1 MQPAGECP
9 WGWYP
14 PRWSKMPAKLTLRPP
29 KGAARIIVIRDGESL
44 EIGRDLSC
52 DLVLGD
58 SSVSRRQA
66 RVGWSGGGWMLV
78 DVGSKNGTTVNGE
91 PARGVELRHG
101 DQIGIGR
108 LTGRFERISAAQAAM
123 LDSERLARI
132 QSSAQ
137 MRRRLSPDLEP
148 AELLL
153 RLLESAM
160 ELTRTERGFVLVVGP
175 DGKLRVKV
183 AFGFSPAALH
193 DDRFRGSVGA
203 ARQVLETGAAVVL
216 ADVRADPRLGK
227 RPSVAALGIASLAC
241 VPLRKEGKILGL
253 IYVDSRHIGPSFTQ
267 LELEI
272 LEALADH
279 AATILADM
287 PFDHNVR
294 AVPGDGAVV
303 AELQQRI
310 EELLPAV

>member
-1 MQPAGECP
+1 MV
-9 WGWYP
+9 
-14 PRWSKMPAKLTLRPP
+14 
-29 KGAARIIVIRDGESL
+29 VIRDGESL
-44 EIGRDLSC
+44 EIGRDPSC
-52 DLVLGD
+52 DLVLED
-58 SSVSRRQA
+58 SSVSRRHA
-66 RVGWSGGGWMLV
+66 LVGWNGSGWRLV
-78 DVGSKNGTTVNGE
+78 DIGSKNGTTVNGE
-91 PARGVELRHG
+91 PARGNELRNG
-101 DQIGIGR
+101 DSIGLGR
-108 LTGRFERISAAQAAM
+108 LRGRFERLSAAQAAT
-123 LDSERLARI
+123 LGSERLARI

-137 MRRRLSPDLEP
+137 MRRRLSPDLGP
-148 AELLL
+148 ADLLV

-203 ARQVLETGAAVVL
+203 ARQALETGAAVVL

-241 VPLRKEGKILGL
+241 VPLRQDGKILGL
-253 IYVDSRHIGPSFTQ
+253 IYVDSRQIGPSFTQ
-267 LELEI
+267 LDLEI

-279 AATILADM
+279 AATILAEK
-287 PFDHNVR
+287 PFDHSVR
-294 AVPGDGAVV
+294 AVPGNGEVV
-303 AELQQRI
+303 AELQQRV

>member
-1 MQPAGECP
+1 MIA
-9 WGWYP
+9 
-14 PRWSKMPAKLTLRPP
+14 
-29 KGAARIIVIRDGESL
+29 VIRDGQSL

-52 DLVLGD
+52 DLVLED
-58 SSVSRRQA
+58 SSVSRRHA
-66 RVGWSGGGWMLV
+66 RVGWNGGGWMLV
-78 DVGSKNGTTVNGE
+78 DVSSKNGTTVNGE
-91 PARGVELRHG
+91 PALGTELRDG
-101 DQIGIGR
+101 DSIGLGR
-108 LTGRFERISAAQAAM
+108 LRGRFERLSAAQAAT
-123 LDSERLARI
+123 LGSERLARI

-137 MRRRLSPDLEP
+137 MRRRLSRDLGS
-148 AELLL
+148 ADLLV

-160 ELTRTERGFVLVVGP
+160 ELTLTERGFVLVVGP

-193 DDRFRGSVGA
+193 EDRFRGSVGA
-203 ARQVLETGAAVVL
+203 ARQVLETGAPVVL
-216 ADVRADPRLGK
+216 AAVRADPRLGK

-241 VPLRKEGKILGL
+241 VPLRQEGKLLGL
-253 IYVDSRHIGPSFTQ
+253 IYVDSRNIGPSFTQ

-279 AATILADM
+279 AATILAEM

-294 AVPGDGAVV
+294 AFPGDGVVV

>member
-1 MQPAGECP
+1 
-9 WGWYP
+9 
-14 PRWSKMPAKLTLRPP
+14 MPAKLTLHPP
-29 KGAARIIVIRDGESL
+29 KGAAMIAVIRDGESL

-52 DLVLGD
+52 DLVLED
-58 SSVSRRQA
+58 SSVSRRHA
-66 RVGWSGGGWMLV
+66 RVGWNGGGWMLV
-78 DVGSKNGTTVNGE
+78 DVSSRNGTTVNGE
-91 PARGVELRHG
+91 PLGTELRDG
-101 DQIGIGR
+101 DSIGLGR
-108 LTGRFERISAAQAAM
+108 LRGRFERLSAAQAAT

-137 MRRRLSPDLEP
+137 MRRRLSRDLGP
-148 AELLL
+148 ADLLV

-160 ELTRTERGFVLVVGP
+160 ELTLTERGFGLVVGP

-193 DDRFRGSVGA
+193 EDRFHGSVGA
-203 ARQVLETGAAVVL
+203 ARQVLETGAPVVL

-241 VPLRKEGKILGL
+241 VPLRQEGKIVGL
-253 IYVDSRHIGPSFTQ
+253 IYVDSRNLGPSFTQ

-279 AATILADM
+279 AATILAEM
-287 PFDHNVR
+287 PFDHKAR
-294 AVPGDGAVV
+294 AFPGDGVVV

-310 EELLPAV
+310 DKLLPAV

>member
-1 MQPAGECP
+1 MIA
-9 WGWYP
+9 
-14 PRWSKMPAKLTLRPP
+14 
-29 KGAARIIVIRDGESL
+29 VIRDGESL

-52 DLVLGD
+52 DLVLED
-58 SSVSRRQA
+58 SSVSRNHA
-66 RVGWSGGGWMLV
+66 RVGWNGSGWRLV
-78 DVGSKNGTTVNGE
+78 DVGSKNGTTVNSE
-91 PARGVELRHG
+91 PARGAELRDG

-108 LTGRFERISAAQAAM
+108 LSGRFERLSAAQAATF
-123 LDSERLARI
+123 DSERLRRI

-137 MRRRLSPDLEP
+137 MRRRLSPDLAP
-148 AELLL
+148 ADLLV

-160 ELTRTERGFVLVVGP
+160 ELTRTERGFVLVFGP

-241 VPLRKEGKILGL
+241 VPLRQEGRILGL
-253 IYVDSRHIGPSFTQ
+253 IYVDSRNIGPSFTQ

-279 AATILADM
+279 AATILAEK
-287 PFDHNVR
+287 PFDHSVR
-294 AVPGDGAVV
+294 AFPGDGAVV

-310 EELLPAV
+310 EGLLPVV